1 MNLPGRAPASEWAPG
16 FFNFW
21 KGGKMKMLNVEP
33 AYGRDYKSAKVA
45 KADWDANKDFRIND
59 MSSPHDGRYINKA
72 DAKDLSI
79 LCRYEAQRKVTWL
92 QNEPKARKAG
102 AHD

>member
-1 MNLPGRAPASEWAPG
+1 MTVLH
-16 FFNFW
+16 
-21 KGGKMKMLNVEP
+21 VEP

-45 KADWDANKDFRIND
+45 KADWNANKDFRIND
-59 MSSPHDGRYINKA
+59 MSSPHDGRYINKQDA
-72 DAKDLSI
+72 DGISV
-79 LCRYEAQRKVTWL
+79 LCRYANQRKVTWL

>member
-1 MNLPGRAPASEWAPG
+1 
-16 FFNFW
+16 
-21 KGGKMKMLNVEP
+21 MKMLNVEP
-33 AYGRDYKSAKVA
+33 AYGRDYKSALTA

-59 MSSPHDGRYINKA
+59 MSSPDDGRYINKA

-79 LCRYEAQRKVTWL
+79 RCRYEAQRKVTWL

-102 AHD
+102 AHAD